1 MNTDYKNIIE
11 IIKFNHSKILNLCYE
26 NYTKQGYILLFTNGY
41 NFKDNLTKFIE
52 CNNMS
57 SYKELKFND
66 LITPNYTNLNDFLS
80 QNIDYT
86 DTDFEIEKL
95 NIETQ
100 YFYYQIECLDTY
112 LTYYFKEKILI
123 L

>member
-26 NYTKQGYILLFTNGY
+26 NYTKQGYIRLFTNGY